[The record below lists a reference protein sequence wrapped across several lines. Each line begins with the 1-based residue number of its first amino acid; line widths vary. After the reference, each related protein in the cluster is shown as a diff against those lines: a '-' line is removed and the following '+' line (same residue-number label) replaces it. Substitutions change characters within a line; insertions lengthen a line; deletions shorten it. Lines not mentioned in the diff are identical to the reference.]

1 MTKLRDDAAQ
11 LSLCFDHSC
20 APQQEAGTK
29 HAKTSNVVN
38 LDFSRRTKALL
49 LSCSDLE
56 EKKILE
62 EVLSEARKLRW

>member
-20 APQQEAGTK
+20 MPLHEEGTK
-29 HAKTSNVVN
+29 FVEASNVVN
-38 LDFSRRTKALL
+38 LDFSRRTKASV

-62 EVLSEARKLRW
+62 EVLLEARKLKW